1 MIPRRALLAL
11 AALAP
16 TAADAQP
23 ARPRFYAKGT
33 KQRAVR
39 FAGSQG
45 ATLAGTLLLPI
56 WSELEKV
63 PGVVLVSGSG
73 PTDRDGNNA
82 LVPERIDLLKQ
93 IAELLAEAGIA
104 SLRYDKRG
112 IGASSAKPHGSIAE
126 LERFFAWENFVA
138 DVVAAQAELVKHDEI
153 KSYAAAPLG
162 HSEGGLLVLVIW

>member
-1 MIPRRALLAL
+1 M
-11 AALAP
+11 
-16 TAADAQP
+16 
-23 ARPRFYAKGT
+23 
-33 KQRAVR
+33 R
-39 FAGSQG
+39 FAGSDG

-82 LVPERIDLLKQ
+82 LVPDRIDLLKQ

-112 IGASSAKPHGSIAE
+112 IGASTPSRRARLPSWSASSPGTISSATSSPP
-126 LERFFAWENFVA
+126 RPSW
-138 DVVAAQAELVKHDEI
+138 
-153 KSYAAAPLG
+153 
-162 HSEGGLLVLVIW
+162 